1 MTELPGR
8 NSGKSA
14 GGVRAT
20 EAGKVPV
27 SGIAPGPKADRNR
40 PRRRA
45 GDIGPGTHAI
55 ITGGSS
61 GIGFAIAR
69 LLVTRGAHVSL
80 VARDAERLDQA
91 ARKLEECGGRVA
103 TASVDVTDEEGV
115 DRVFASLIERQG
127 PCDILVT
134 SAGIT
139 HPGYFGELPAEVF
152 RRVMDTNYFGTL
164 WPIRAVAPQMIERG
178 RGSIVGI
185 SSIVGMNGTF
195 GYTAFSPAK
204 FAVRGLLESLRD
216 ELAADGVHVGY
227 VCPPDVDTPHYA
239 YEQPRLPA
247 EYKEFAN
254 AMAVLSPEQVA
265 VEIVRGIERRK
276 SRMVIG
282 ATNRLA
288 VATFGL
294 IPGALHWYVDRVV
307 RKVRRR
313 RGVAGEPG
321 RVDRSSRR

>member
-1 MTELPGR
+1 MSGR
-8 NSGKSA
+8 NSDEPVEGARVA
-14 GGVRAT
+14 GAG
-20 EAGKVPV
+20 EAPV
-27 SGIAPGPKADRNR
+27 SEVVTGPQAERNR
-40 PRRRA
+40 SRRRA
-45 GDIGPGTHAI
+45 GGLGPGTHAI

-61 GIGFAIAR
+61 GIGLAIAR
-69 LLVTRGAHVSL
+69 LLASRGASVSL
-80 VARDAERLDQA
+80 VARDVERLDRA
-91 ARKLEECGGRVA
+91 ARELEAFGGGVA

-115 DRVFASLIERQG
+115 NRVFADLVERQG
-127 PCDILVT
+127 PCDVLVT

-139 HPGYFGELPAEVF
+139 HPGYFGELSPEVF

-164 WPIRAVAPQMIERG
+164 WPIRAVVPQMVERG

-185 SSIVGMNGTF
+185 SSLVGMYGTF

-216 ELAADGVHVGY
+216 ELTTHGVHVGY

-254 AMAVLSPEQVA
+254 AMAVLPPDQVA

-276 SRMVIG
+276 SRTVIG
-282 ATNRLA
+282 AANRLA
-288 VATFGL
+288 VTTFGL
-294 IPGALHWYVDRVV
+294 FPGVLHWYVDRVV

-313 RGVAGEPG
+313 RGVAAGEPS
-321 RVDRSSRR
+321 RVDQGSQG